1 MFMSVG
7 DIISHLLYRYPER
20 TLEQNGNGT
29 EQTAINLAH
38 GRK

>member
-1 MFMSVG
+1 
-7 DIISHLLYRYPER
+7 LLYRYPER

-29 EQTAINLAH
+29 EQTAINPAH